1 MNIVLE
7 FLIDNASHIDVNSV
21 LEPEKLN
28 MTGIPQVMRVVSMT
42 GCVAKPLNRL
52 ISITTVDD
60 KHLISDVH
68 VDFHR
73 QRK

>member
-1 MNIVLE
+1 MNIILE
-7 FLIDNASHIDVNSV
+7 LLVNNTSHIDVNSI
-21 LEPEKLN
+21 LEPEILN
-28 MTGIPQVMRVVSMT
+28 MSGIPQVMRVVSMA

-52 ISITTVDD
+52 ISITAMDD

>member
-1 MNIVLE
+1 MNIILE
-7 FLIDNASHIDVNSV
+7 FFVNDASHIDVNSI
-21 LEPEKLN
+21 LEPEILN
-28 MTGIPQVMRVVSMT
+28 MAGIPQVMRIVSVT

-52 ISITTVDD
+52 ISITAMDD
-60 KHLISDVH
+60 KHLISDMH

>member
-1 MNIVLE
+1 MNIILE

-28 MTGIPQVMRVVSMT
+28 MSGIPQVMRVISMT
-42 GCVAKPLNRL
+42 GSVAKPLNRL

>member
-1 MNIVLE
+1 MNIVLK
-7 FLIDNASHIDVNSV
+7 FLIDNASHIDMNSI
-21 LEPEKLN
+21 LEPKILN
-28 MTGIPQVMRVVSMT
+28 MTSIPQVMRIVSVT

-52 ISITTVDD
+52 ISITAVDD